1 MQQMLS
7 LWTDV
12 SCNALSQPT
21 FQQLLFHRVEV
32 SDDVFYWVASWL
44 MGILWGN
51 ILQKLQAVK
60 KKMSMIL
67 NLQSPQSRNYVEN
80 VP

>member
-1 MQQMLS
+1 MMFFLVGS
-7 LWTDV
+7 FLA
-12 SCNALSQPT
+12 NGH
-21 FQQLLFHRVEV
+21 F
-32 SDDVFYWVASWL
+32 
-44 MGILWGN
+44 MGEYSPKIAGC
-51 ILQKLQAVK
+51 K